1 MRKLTV
7 VTLCL
12 IMGAPGITP
21 AQAFPAIN
29 PPRIEAQQQI
39 EHVRWRGHGGHW
51 GGGYYGGGYH
61 GHHHHGSD
69 WGWALG
75 GLAVGTIIGGA
86 LAQPY
91 YGSYYGSPYGYYG
104 SPYRYYGSPYGYY
117 GSPYRYGGYYGR
129 PYRAYAYGGGSSHV
143 SWCYARY
150 RSYRAYDN
158 TYQPYYGPRRQ
169 CVGPY

>member
-1 MRKLTV
+1 MPLLFAGDEAVMKKLAV
-7 VTLCL
+7 VALGLVTNVS
-12 IMGAPGITP
+12 GITP

-29 PPRIEAQQQI
+29 PPVVEMQQRTEPVQ
-39 EHVRWRGHGGHW
+39 WRHGGGGHW
-51 GGGYYGGGYH
+51 YGGHYRGY
-61 GHHHHGSD
+61 HHHHGSE

-91 YGSYYGSPYGYYG
+91 YGPYDDTFYGSSYGYYSRPYGYY
-104 SPYRYYGSPYGYY
+104 
-117 GSPYRYGGYYGR
+117 R
-129 PYRAYAYGGGSSHV
+129 PYRQYEPSVAYQGGSHV

-150 RSYRAYDN
+150 RTYRAFDN
-158 TYQPYYGPRRQ
+158 TFQPYYGPRRQ